1 MKVAI
6 YARYSSDNQRDAS
19 IADQLRICR
28 EFAGRQGWSVVQEF
42 TDHAIS
48 GATLLRSGFQALMRD
63 ALNRRFDV
71 VLAESLDRF
80 SRDQEDTA
88 GLFKRLTFA
97 GVNIV
102 TLAEGD
108 ITHLHIGFKGTMNA
122 LFLKD
127 LADKT
132 HRGLR
137 GRVEGGKSAGGLCYG
152 YRVVKSL
159 TGGTVTTGEREIE
172 LAEAAIIERIF
183 REYVAGVAPKVVA
196 RRLNQDGVAGPF
208 GGTWSPSTIH
218 GNSKRRTGILNNEL
232 YVGRLIWNRLR
243 HVKNPDT
250 GKRISRLN
258 PQADWITKEI
268 PSLRIVSDELWN
280 AAKDRQDAT
289 RRTITRAGNIGF
301 ARRPQYLFS
310 GLSKCGVCGAGFIMA
325 GRNRLAC
332 FGAREKG
339 TCDNRL
345 TIRRDDVEARVL
357 KALEEKLLNQELFEE
372 FCEEFTREMNR
383 LRMEHRASLSAT
395 EREIERIEA
404 RRKKLIEMVME
415 GVSPSVVKDELNA
428 NAARREQLEATLA
441 ATEQPPP
448 LLHPEMAGIYRAKVT
463 ELARAL
469 QDPDSRSEATEALR
483 GLVDAI
489 VLTPDQGGETLR
501 IELRGNLAAMLG
513 ATVQTKRSS
522 ESDDL
527 SLQVS
532 LVAGARNQH
541 YLQLWRPAA

>member
-28 EFAGRQGWSVVQEF
+28 EFAVRQAWAVVQEF

-97 GVNIV
+97 GVHIV
-102 TLAEGD
+102 TLAEGE

-127 LADKT
+127 LAEKT

-137 GRVEGGKSAGGLCYG
+137 GRVESGKAGGGLCYG

-159 TGGTVTTGEREIE
+159 SGGTVTTGEREME
-172 LAEAAIIERIF
+172 PAEAAIVERIF
-183 REYVAGVAPKVVA
+183 REFVAGVAPKTIA
-196 RRLNQDGVAGPF
+196 RRLNQDGIAGPV

-218 GNSKRRTGILNNEL
+218 GNWKRGTGILNNQL
-232 YVGRLIWNRLR
+232 YIGRLIWNRLR
-243 HVKNPDT
+243 YVKNPDT

-258 PQADWITKEI
+258 AKAEWITKEI

-280 AAKDRQDAT
+280 AAKDRQSAT
-289 RRTITRAGNIGF
+289 RRTIRRDGNIGF

-345 TIRRDDVEARVL
+345 TIRRDEVERRVL

-383 LRMEHRASLSAT
+383 LRMQHRASVSAAA
-395 EREIERIEA
+395 REIERLDA

-415 GVSPSVVKDELNA
+415 GVAPSVVKDELNA
-428 NAARREQLEATLA
+428 NATRREQLEAQLA
-441 ATEQPPP
+441 ATEEPPP
-448 LLHPEMAGIYRAKVT
+448 LLHPEMARIYRTKVT
-463 ELARAL
+463 ELATAL
-469 QDPDSRSEATEALR
+469 HQPESRVEATEALR

-489 VLTPDQGGETLR
+489 VLTPAANGRELG
-501 IELRGNLAAMLG
+501 IELKGNLAAMLG
-513 ATVQTKRSS
+513 ATVQRKRPSK
-522 ESDDL
+522 SDDL
-527 SLQVS
+527 SLQVTV
-532 LVAGARNQH
+532 VAGARNQH